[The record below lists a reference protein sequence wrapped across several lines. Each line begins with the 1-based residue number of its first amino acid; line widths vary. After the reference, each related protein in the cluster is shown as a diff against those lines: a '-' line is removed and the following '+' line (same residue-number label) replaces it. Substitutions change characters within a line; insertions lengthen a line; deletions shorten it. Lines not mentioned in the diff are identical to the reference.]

1 MVTILNNE
9 DFNELKS
16 KDTVLV
22 DLFATWCGPCKAL
35 SPIIDE
41 VSKELDLNVIK
52 VDIDEHED
60 IAREFG
66 VMSIP
71 TLLLFKDGEL
81 IKKNIG
87 FLSKNELKEW
97 LK

>member
-16 KDTVLV
+16 NDTVLV
-22 DLFATWCGPCKAL
+22 DLFATWCGPCNAL

-52 VDIDEHED
+52 VDVDEHED

>member
-16 KDTVLV
+16 NDTVLV

-52 VDIDEHED
+52 VDVDEHED